1 MGTVYKIICIGLL
14 ALQLAGCATGSYVFN
29 RGAFCEDVA
38 VRNGFTKE
46 LITTDRFTLLAY
58 RRFVEKGK
66 PVVIY
71 IEGDGLAWES
81 RSRLSGDPTPKDP
94 LVIELA
100 SIDPAP
106 NVAYLARPGQY
117 NLSGASPCDPSYWSD
132 KRYSEEVIASM
143 NEAIEYLKKRSGAG
157 NIDVVGYSG
166 GAAIGVL
173 IASRRGDV
181 ASLRTVAGN
190 LDPDAVN
197 RYNNVS
203 PLKGSLNPIDF
214 VPKVSRIPQRH
225 FASASDSVIPIS
237 ITESFA
243 EKIGDQRYES
253 ITIVKGTDH
262 TTGWQRAWSSLINV
276 PLYKRDS
283 SAKQD
288 AE

>member
-1 MGTVYKIICIGLL
+1 M
-14 ALQLAGCATGSYVFN
+14 ALQLAGCATESYVFN

-143 NEAIEYLKKRSGAG
+143 NEAIEYLKKKSGAE
-157 NIDVVGYSG
+157 NINVVGYSG
-166 GAAIGVL
+166 GAAIGML
-173 IASRRGDV
+173 IASRRGDI

-197 RYNNVS
+197 RYHGVS
-203 PLKGSLNPIDF
+203 ALTRSLNPINAAMAI
-214 VPKVSRIPQRH
+214 SNICQRH
-225 FASASDSVIPIS
+225 FVGSEDKTIPAYIADSFVEREGDASHKRVTKVDGA
-237 ITESFA
+237 T
-243 EKIGDQRYES
+243 
-253 ITIVKGTDH
+253 H
-262 TTGWQRAWSSLINV
+262 NTGWHEKWRELLSISTQ
-276 PLYKRDS
+276 
-283 SAKQD
+283 
-288 AE
+288 